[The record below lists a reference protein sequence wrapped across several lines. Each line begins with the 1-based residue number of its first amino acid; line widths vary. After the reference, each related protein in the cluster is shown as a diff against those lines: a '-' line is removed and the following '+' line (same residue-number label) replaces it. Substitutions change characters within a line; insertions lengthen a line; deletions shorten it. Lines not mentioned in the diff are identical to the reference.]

1 MGQPMSTWKTEE
13 ERGALEADMPAAR
26 ALASDTQEWCQ
37 DPKSP
42 WSATVHMAQAVGV
55 ARTAKMLRLAYY
67 SVMRPSVRRRNT
79 GSSGTLPAER
89 SKTHLCVG
97 F

>member
-1 MGQPMSTWKTEE
+1 VPWKRTCQRL
-13 ERGALEADMPAAR
+13 ERWRRTRKSGAR
-26 ALASDTQEWCQ
+26 I
-37 DPKSP
+37 PKSP

-55 ARTAKMLRLAYY
+55 AQTAKTLRLAYY